1 MTVFEECDE
10 ESGVQCKCVRTFF
23 LFLDLNRYNLQFID
37 QFINQRNMTT
47 CCNNTYPRDD
57 DHLSSRG
64 CRHSAWKK
72 TKTFFFFL
80 FSHCLCT
87 RVFFLSFFFFFFSC
101 TRITEQKGKCFGS
114 IFFGNKR
121 INIFSQKL
129 NRNCVSFAFW
139 SSRLSCRTF
148 LREFIW
154 RKIVLRAMIMSGW
167 SPLQWKQHKHKPVCK
182 SGLGSFCCYHS
193 AVQHLSRTSIE
204 DDSHHKIDLN
214 YYIDSHLLCLQY
226 DLRKK
231 KLNRIKSI

>member
-121 INIFSQKL
+121 NKYFFTEIEPKLRFICSLIVTSFVSNILTRIYLKK
-129 NRNCVSFAFW
+129 NCSACDDYV
-139 SSRLSCRTF
+139 RLITVTV
-148 LREFIW
+148 E
-154 RKIVLRAMIMSGW
+154 AA
-167 SPLQWKQHKHKPVCK
+167 Q
-182 SGLGSFCCYHS
+182 
-193 AVQHLSRTSIE
+193 A
-204 DDSHHKIDLN
+204 
-214 YYIDSHLLCLQY
+214 
-226 DLRKK
+226 
-231 KLNRIKSI
+231 

>member
-1 MTVFEECDE
+1 MYNVNACEHFSYSSILID
-10 ESGVQCKCVRTFF
+10 VI
-23 LFLDLNRYNLQFID
+23 YNLSTNLLTSAIWQPVAI
-37 QFINQRNMTT
+37 ILTRVTMTISQVVVVGT
-47 CCNNTYPRDD
+47 PPERKQK
-57 DHLSSRG
+57 LSFSS
-64 CRHSAWKK
+64 CSLIACALVFFSYL
-72 TKTFFFFL
+72 FFFVHSYNRTKREMF
-80 FSHCLCT
+80 
-87 RVFFLSFFFFFFSC
+87 
-101 TRITEQKGKCFGS
+101 RID
-114 IFFGNKR
+114 FFGNKR

-129 NRNCVSFAFW
+129 NRNCVSFALW
-139 SSRLSCRTF
+139 SSHLSCRTF

-231 KLNRIKSI
+231 NWIESSRFNQGLIREIF

>member
-23 LFLDLNRYNLQFID
+23 LFLDLNRCNLQFID

-87 RVFFLSFFFFFFSC
+87 RVFFLSFFFFFFVHSYNRTKREMFRIDFFWQQTHKYFFTEIEPKLRFIC
-101 TRITEQKGKCFGS
+101 FLIVTSFVSNILTRIYLKK
-114 IFFGNKR
+114 
-121 INIFSQKL
+121 
-129 NRNCVSFAFW
+129 NCSACDDYV
-139 SSRLSCRTF
+139 RLITVTV
-148 LREFIW
+148 E
-154 RKIVLRAMIMSGW
+154 AA
-167 SPLQWKQHKHKPVCK
+167 Q
-182 SGLGSFCCYHS
+182 
-193 AVQHLSRTSIE
+193 A
-204 DDSHHKIDLN
+204 
-214 YYIDSHLLCLQY
+214 
-226 DLRKK
+226 
-231 KLNRIKSI
+231 